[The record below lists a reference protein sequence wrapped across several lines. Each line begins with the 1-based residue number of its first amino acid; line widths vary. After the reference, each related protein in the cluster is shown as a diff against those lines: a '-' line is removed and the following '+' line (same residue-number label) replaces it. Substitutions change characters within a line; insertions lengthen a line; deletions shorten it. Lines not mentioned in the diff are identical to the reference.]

1 MKRTLRRRCIIREY
15 DFNKILKKDPTRILY
30 DIYEFEPFTKLKLE
44 QEAMWHTLKGS
55 LVHNW
60 LIENPPRSNLRRL
73 QDSLYNKR
81 YLEWDC
87 WFTADGYILIQGKKN
102 GPQSKLGWA
111 TMTKTYETNGISASF

>member
-1 MKRTLRRRCIIREY
+1 MKRILRRRCIIREY
-15 DFNKILKKDPTRILY
+15 DFNKILKKDPERILY

-55 LVHNW
+55 YVNTW

-81 YLEWDC
+81 YLEWDT
-87 WFTADGYILIQGKKN
+87 WFTADGFILIQGKKN

-111 TMTKTYETNGISASF
+111 TMKKTWETNGISASF